1 MPLLSVRNL
10 RTYFHVH
17 MGTVKSVD
25 GVSFDLEPGKTL
37 GIVGESGSG
46 KTVSCLSLVKL
57 VPMPPGEIVEGQ
69 AFLEGMDLLTLSE
82 KELRKVRGRKISM
95 IFQEPMTAL
104 NPLFTVGE
112 QIAETI
118 RLHQKLNKAEAF
130 EKAVE
135 MLHSVSIPLPRVR
148 AKSYPHQMSGGM
160 KQRAMI
166 ALAMSCRPRILIADE
181 PSTALDVT
189 VQAQILLLIHEFKKK
204 YGTSVILVTH
214 NMGVITATADEVM
227 VMYVGKMVEKGDI
240 YEVFNNPRHPYT
252 QGLLECILKSSGEKK
267 ALKTMPGFIPNPIN
281 KPKGCAFNP
290 RCSQRR
296 DICLEQEPPLVLA
309 GGHETACWLYA

>member
-1 MPLLSVRNL
+1 
-10 RTYFHVH
+10 

-296 DICLEQEPPLVLA
+296 DICLEQDPPVALA

>member
-1 MPLLSVRNL
+1 MPLLSVRDL
-10 RTYFHVH
+10 KTYFHVH

-57 VPMPPGEIVEGQ
+57 VPMPPGEIVSGQ
-69 AFLEGMDLLTLSE
+69 ALLEGIDLLTLSE

-135 MLHSVSIPLPRVR
+135 MLSSVSIPLPQVR

-252 QGLLECILKSSGEKK
+252 QGLLECILKSSGGKN
-267 ALKTMPGFIPNPIN
+267 ALKTMSGFIPNPIN

-290 RCSQRR
+290 RCSQRK
-296 DICLEQEPPLVLA
+296 DICLVEEPPVLQT